1 MKINPNTLQLAY
13 QEAIQFAKKHYENFP
28 VVTFLIQKKLRKDV
42 AIIYW
47 FARTADDIA
56 DEGKFSVEQRLEQ
69 LARLEK
75 RLQNLLN
82 GVFADKFDYAL
93 AETIK
98 ERKLSQIYFFK
109 LLKAFRSDI
118 LFTKFQDYSDLQA
131 YCDNSANPIGR
142 LILELHDI
150 RDQKALKLSDNIC
163 TALQLTNFYQDFK
176 FDIQKGRNYIPLN
189 DLARFGLNEDN
200 FTDPALR
207 IKFCEVM
214 KYQIE
219 RTKNLFLDGEELL
232 KYLPKKLKIEI
243 VWTILGG
250 RKILEKIEA
259 VKCNIIKTRP
269 SLKKYEIILLLLK
282 SYNYAKRFS

>member
-1 MKINPNTLQLAY
+1 MNYTTHDLHLAY

-56 DEGKFSVEQRLEQ
+56 DEGQISVEQRLAQ

-82 GVFADKFDYAL
+82 GIFTDKFDLAL

-98 ERKLSQIYFFK
+98 ERKLSPIYFFK

-118 LFTKFQDYSDLQA
+118 LFTKFQDYSELQA

-142 LILELHDI
+142 LMLELHDI
-150 RDQKALKLSDNIC
+150 RDQKLLKLSDNIC

-189 DLARFGLNEDN
+189 DLAKFGLDENN
-200 FTDPALR
+200 FTDPVLR
-207 IKFCEVM
+207 RKFCEVIES
-214 KYQIE
+214 QIE
-219 RTKNLFLDGEELL
+219 RTKNLFLTGEELL
-232 KYLPKKLKIEI
+232 KHLPKKLKIEI
-243 VWTILGG
+243 AWTILGG
-250 RKILEKIEA
+250 RKILGKIESEKYN
-259 VKCNIIKTRP
+259 VIKTRP
-269 SLKKYEIILLLLK
+269 SLKKYEIISLLIK
-282 SYNYAKRFS
+282 SYSYAKRFS

>member
-1 MKINPNTLQLAY
+1 MNYTTKDLHTAY
-13 QEAIQFAKKHYENFP
+13 QEAIDFAKKHYENFP
-28 VVTFLIQKKLRKDV
+28 VVSFLIQKKLRKDV

-56 DEGKFSVEQRLEQ
+56 DEGEVSVEQRLER
-69 LARLEK
+69 LARFEK

-82 GVFADKFDYAL
+82 GVFADKYDYAL

-98 ERKLSQIYFFK
+98 ERKLTHSYFFK

-118 LFTKFQDYSDLQA
+118 LFKPFQDYADVSG
-131 YCDNSANPIGR
+131 YCNNSANPIGR
-142 LILELHDI
+142 LLLELHDI
-150 RDQKALKLSDNIC
+150 RDEKVLKLSDNIC

-189 DLARFGLNEDN
+189 DLAKFGLNENN
-200 FTDPALR
+200 FTDPVLR
-207 IKFCEVM
+207 SKFCQVV

-219 RTKNLFLDGEELL
+219 RTKNLFLDSEDLL

-243 VWTILGG
+243 AWTILSG
-250 RKILEKIEA
+250 RKILGKIESA
-259 VKCNIIKTRP
+259 KYNVLKTRP
-269 SLKKYEIILLLLK
+269 SVKKYEIISMLIK
-282 SYNYAKRFS
+282 SYSYAKRFS

>member
-1 MKINPNTLQLAY
+1 MNYTTHDLHLAY
-13 QEAIQFAKKHYENFP
+13 QEAIQFAQKHYENFP
-28 VVTFLIQKKLRKDV
+28 VVTFLIQKKLRKDA

-56 DEGKFSVEQRLEQ
+56 DEGQFSVEQRLAQ

-82 GVFADKFDYAL
+82 GIFTDKFDVAL

-98 ERKLSQIYFFK
+98 ERKLSPIYFFK

-118 LFTKFQDYSDLQA
+118 LFTKFQDYSEVQA

-142 LILELHDI
+142 LMLELHDI
-150 RDQKALKLSDNIC
+150 RDQKVLKLSDNIC

-189 DLARFGLNEDN
+189 DLARFGLDENN
-200 FTDPALR
+200 FTDPVLR
-207 IKFCEVM
+207 RKFCEVIES
-214 KYQIE
+214 QIE
-219 RTKNLFLDGEELL
+219 RTKNLFLTGEELL

-243 VWTILGG
+243 AWTILGG
-250 RKILEKIEA
+250 RKILEKIESA
-259 VKCNIIKTRP
+259 KFNVIKTRP
-269 SLKKYEIILLLLK
+269 SLKKYEIISLLIK
-282 SYNYAKRFS
+282 SYSYAKRFS

>member
-1 MKINPNTLQLAY
+1 MNANTLHLAY
-13 QEAIQFAKKHYENFP
+13 QEAIQFARKHYENFP
-28 VVTFLIQKKLRKDV
+28 VVSFLIQKKLRKDV

-47 FARTADDIA
+47 FARTADDVA
-56 DEGKFSVEQRLEQ
+56 DEGNLSVEQRLEQ

-82 GVFADKFDYAL
+82 GIYADKFDYAL

-98 ERKLSQIYFFK
+98 EKNLSKILLFK

-118 LFTKFQDYSDLQA
+118 LFRSFAEFSDVEK

-142 LILELHDI
+142 LILELHDV
-150 RDQKALKLSDNIC
+150 RDQNVLKLSDKIC

-189 DLARFGLNEDN
+189 DLAKFGLNEDN
-200 FTDPALR
+200 FTDPTLR
-207 IKFCEVM
+207 RNLCDVI
-214 KYQIE
+214 KYQIT
-219 RTKNLFLDGEELL
+219 RVKDLFVEGEQLL

-243 VWTILGG
+243 AWTILGG
-250 RKILEKIEA
+250 RKILEKIETA
-259 VKCNIIKTRP
+259 RCNVLTTRP
-269 SLKKYEIILLLLK
+269 SLKKFEMIFLLIK
-282 SYNYAKRFS
+282 AYSYAKRFS

>member
-1 MKINPNTLQLAY
+1 MNANTLHLAY
-13 QEAIQFAKKHYENFP
+13 QEAIQFARKHYENFP
-28 VVTFLIQKKLRKDV
+28 VVSFLIQKKLRKDV

-47 FARTADDIA
+47 FARTADDVA
-56 DEGKFSVEQRLEQ
+56 DEGNLSVEQRLEQ

-82 GVFADKFDYAL
+82 GIYADKFDYAL

-98 ERKLSQIYFFK
+98 EKNLSKILLFK

-118 LFTKFQDYSDLQA
+118 LFRSFAEFSDVEK

-142 LILELHDI
+142 LILELHDV
-150 RDQKALKLSDNIC
+150 RDQNVLKLSDKIC

-189 DLARFGLNEDN
+189 DLAKFGLNEDN
-200 FTDPALR
+200 FTDPTLR
-207 IKFCEVM
+207 RNLCDVI
-214 KYQIE
+214 KYQIT
-219 RTKNLFLDGEELL
+219 RVKDLFVEGEQLL

-243 VWTILGG
+243 AWTILGG
-250 RKILEKIEA
+250 RKILEKIETA
-259 VKCNIIKTRP
+259 RCNVLTTRP
-269 SLKKYEIILLLLK
+269 SLKKYEMIFLLIK
-282 SYNYAKRFS
+282 AYSYAKRFS